1 MHSPEKQAATS
12 ALFAAALHCP
22 SRAHTDAFND
32 YQATVME
39 PLRHDLRNASQQIV
53 LEVLTLR
60 ACPTNVLSV

>member
-22 SRAHTDAFND
+22 SRADTTAFNE

-39 PLRHDLRNASQQIV
+39 PLRNDLRNASQQIV
-53 LEVLTLR
+53 PEVLTDD
-60 ACPTNVLSV
+60 ACPTIVPSV